1 MNPRKGIFWFHLIC
15 GIIVGAVVLIMSVT
29 GTILAFEHQIVE
41 YAEQNVRKVAIPA
54 QAIRLT
60 LDEIVAKA
68 SEVKPESKVSSV
80 MVKSD
85 PSASVLVS
93 FGREDAFY
101 FDPYT
106 GKKLGGDSAAHKFM
120 HDVEVWHRWL
130 GMEGELKPIGHN
142 IKGVCTIAFFFMI
155 ISGVY
160 LWWPKSWKWPGIK
173 SIIAFNP
180 RAKGKARDWNWHNV
194 IGFWAAPF
202 LILITVTG
210 IIMSY
215 RWANDLL
222 YRMTGNEPPVV
233 QTAEKPKEKSAE
245 KSAEISER
253 GGRDKDKNDDSLN
266 AKDPESPSASLD
278 ILLANAAPQIPGWIS
293 MTFKISGGG
302 SGQQGQGDK
311 GKINVTVQEP
321 EPRNLNP
328 RAQITM
334 DRFTGEII
342 KVETF
347 AQQNLGR
354 KLRIWARY
362 SHTGQAFGVIGQL
375 ILAIASAGA
384 AVLVWTGFALAWRRF
399 FVKS

>member
-29 GTILAFEHQIVE
+29 GTILAFESQIVE
-41 YAEQNVRKVAIPA
+41 YAEQNVRKVAVPA

-85 PSASVLVS
+85 PNASVLVS
-93 FGREDAFY
+93 FGREDALY

-142 IKGVCTIAFFFMI
+142 IKGVCNIAFFFMI

-210 IIMSY
+210 TIMSY

-245 KSAEISER
+245 KSAEKYER

-266 AKDPESPSASLD
+266 AKEPESPSASLD
-278 ILLANAAPQIPGWIS
+278 VLFANAAPQVPGWIS

-302 SGQQGQGDK
+302 SSQQGQGDK